1 VELIKKCTDYFKKVI
16 NSALNSRWFLV
27 IVGFLAGVFFD
38 PVAIIS
44 GISVVGWFFIGL
56 LASLLGYIFYAYHKI
71 NQDSFKEF

>member
-1 VELIKKCTDYFKKVI
+1 
-16 NSALNSRWFLV
+16 
-27 IVGFLAGVFFD
+27 VGFLAGVFFD